1 MLTVFLL
8 PIFGS
13 EFLSFQRKN
22 SIKIIDEFISFIET
36 FYQFIQGLVVAI
48 LQQKCAVIANLNVLF
63 NSGLLENLILI
74 KEENEVGV
82 GGLGNEFL
90 YLENMMVVFICSLVI
105 GKGAKHAKK

>member
-1 MLTVFLL
+1 
-8 PIFGS
+8 
-13 EFLSFQRKN
+13 
-22 SIKIIDEFISFIET
+22 
-36 FYQFIQGLVVAI
+36 
-48 LQQKCAVIANLNVLF
+48 LNVLF

-90 YLENMMVVFICSLVI
+90 YLENMMVVFICSFVI